1 MDTGRQILE
10 GDMNMEGKAGRGVCA
25 PRGFRAGAVSCG
37 IKRGGA
43 LDLCL
48 FQAEVPCVAAGTF
61 TRNAFKAAPVVV
73 TMEHLAR
80 EGTLQAVVANSGVA
94 NAWTG
99 DRGREDA
106 RTMAEEA
113 GRLLGIPPQRVAV
126 ASTGTIGTFLPMDK
140 VLNGLRS
147 VIPRLS
153 EGGGEEAARA
163 IMTTDSFPKLGEWD
177 YGGFWVGGMAKG
189 AGMIHPD
196 MATMLAF
203 ITTDAEVDGLSLDRA
218 LKTAVENTFNRI
230 TVDGCT
236 STNDMVLALA
246 SGLSGY
252 RPKPGELEEALHEA
266 CWHLSRLIVRD
277 GEGATR
283 LMRVRVEGARDDRE
297 AKEVAFAV
305 AGSLLVK
312 TALFGGDPNWGR
324 IVQAVGAA
332 LPDASEE
339 GTEVSVGDMVLAR
352 DGLPAQ
358 YDEKEAREAFSRE
371 EVEVTVRLSRG
382 EGTSEVVTC
391 DIGYEYIRI
400 NAEYRT

>member
-1 MDTGRQILE
+1 
-10 GDMNMEGKAGRGVCA
+10 MERKGICA

-48 FQAEVPCVAAGTF
+48 LHAEVPCAAAGTF
-61 TRNAFKAAPVVV
+61 TRNAFKAAPVRV
-73 TMEHLAR
+73 TMEHVSR
-80 EGTLQAVVANSGVA
+80 EGKLQAVVVNSGVA

-99 DRGREDA
+99 EKGLDDA
-106 RTMAEEA
+106 SSMAEEA
-113 GRLLGIPPQRVAV
+113 ALLLGIPTHRVAV
-126 ASTGTIGTFLPMDK
+126 ASTGTIGTYLPLEK
-140 VLNGLRS
+140 VREGIRKAFRL
-147 VIPRLS
+147 LS
-153 EGGGEEAARA
+153 EDGGEEAARA
-163 IMTTDSFPKLGEWD
+163 IMTTDSFPKLGEWEF
-177 YGGFWVGGMAKG
+177 GPFRVGGMAKG

-203 ITTDAEVDGLSLDRA
+203 ITTDAVVERPLLEKALREAVDQ
-218 LKTAVENTFNRI
+218 TFNRI

-236 STNDMVLALA
+236 STNDMVLVLA

-252 RPKPGELEEALHEA
+252 SPSRSELEEALFQA
-266 CWHLSRLIVRD
+266 CRHLSRLIVRD
-277 GEGATR
+277 GEGASR
-283 LMRVRVEGARDDRE
+283 LMRVKVEGARDERE
-297 AKEVAFAV
+297 AKKVAFAV

-332 LPDASEE
+332 VPDAQEK
-339 GTEVSVGDMVLAR
+339 GTEVSVGGIVLAR
-352 DGLPAQ
+352 DGIPAE
-358 YDEKEAREAFSRE
+358 YDEEKAVEAFSRE

-382 EGTSEVVTC
+382 EGASEVLTC
-391 DIGYEYIRI
+391 DLGYEYIRI

>member
-1 MDTGRQILE
+1 
-10 GDMNMEGKAGRGVCA
+10 
-25 PRGFRAGAVSCG
+25 VSCG

-48 FQAEVPCVAAGTF
+48 LQAEVPCAAAGTF

-73 TMEHLAR
+73 TMEHLSR
-80 EGTLQAVVANSGVA
+80 EGVLQAVVANSGVA

-99 DRGREDA
+99 ERGRGDA
-106 RTMAEEA
+106 RAMAGEV
-113 GRLLGIPPQRVAV
+113 GRLLGIPAHRVAV
-126 ASTGTIGTFLPMDK
+126 ASTGTIGNFLPMEK
-140 VLNGLRS
+140 VLEGIRAAS
-147 VIPRLS
+147 WRLTR
-153 EGGGEEAARA
+153 EGGEEAARA

-177 YGGFWVGGMAKG
+177 CGPFRVGGMAKG

-203 ITTDAEVDGLSLDRA
+203 ITTDALVEPGVLSAALRA
-218 LKTAVENTFNRI
+218 AVEKTFNRI

-252 RPKPGELEEALHEA
+252 RPSPGELEEALLDA
-266 CWHLSRLIVRD
+266 CRCLSRLIVRD
-277 GEGATR
+277 GEGASR

-297 AKEVAFAV
+297 AKAVAFAV

-332 LPDASEE
+332 LPDAREE
-339 GTEVSVGDMVLAR
+339 GTEVLVGDLLLAR
-352 DGLPAQ
+352 DGVPAP
-358 YDEKEAREAFSRE
+358 YPEDRAAEAFSRE

-382 EGTSEVVTC
+382 EGVSEVLTC
-391 DIGYEYIRI
+391 DLGYEYVRI